1 MGKDG
6 NGFIYAVRENDEFG
20 ECKIVIYKIPILR
33 ETEKLIYIDRHTAF
47 GRAAVLRKDRITI
60 HRSRKESLEA
70 FIAQMRARRAG
81 FERRIA
87 ETDAMI
93 AEALEEISI

>member
-6 NGFIYAVRENDEFG
+6 NGFIYAVRESDRPG

-60 HRSRKESLEA
+60 HRTRKEAIEA
-70 FIAQMRARRAG
+70 FIAQMRDRRAG

-93 AEALEEISI
+93 AEALEEIGI

>member
-6 NGFIYAVRENDEFG
+6 NGFIYAVRESDRPG
-20 ECKIVIYKIPILR
+20 ECKVVIYKIPILR
-33 ETEKLIYIDRHTAF
+33 ETEKQIHVDRPYAF
-47 GRAAVLRKDRITI
+47 GCKAVLNKGEITI
-60 HRSRKESLEA
+60 HRTRKEAIEA
-70 FIAQMRARRAG
+70 FIAQMRDRRAG

-93 AEALEEISI
+93 AEALEEIGI